1 MRQPLITEIKTL
13 ANFKHLLDI
22 NPGLL
27 IIKMGA
33 KWCGPCQKIEQL
45 VFNWIDA
52 MPENVQSV
60 VIDIDDCIEL
70 YGFFKRNRL
79 LRGIPA
85 IFAYNQGNTHYIP
98 DDCVL
103 TSDTKEVGLFF
114 QRCLNTA
121 NSAVV

>member
-1 MRQPLITEIKTL
+1 MRKPIITEIKTL
-13 ANFKHLLDI
+13 DAYKHLLDI

-33 KWCGPCQKIEQL
+33 KWCGPCQKIEQQ

-60 VIDIDDCIEL
+60 VLDIDDCIEL

-85 IFAYNQGNTHYIP
+85 IFAYKKENKHYIP

-103 TSDTKEVGLFF
+103 TSDTKEVNAFF
-114 QRCLNTA
+114 QRCLDEA
-121 NSAVV
+121 A